1 VWRAV
6 EDVGKAGGSALLCRP
21 RAARPHDDE
30 GTELV
35 ETDPWNNERV
45 HGGNVK
51 LSSAITGRRAGQL
64 VRHLSGSQRTGLDQR
79 HNAPEPRSGLSAR
92 SRKYFSWGEV
102 PHNLIRD
109 RDRIYGTI
117 VTRQLRAMGIRDK
130 PTAPGSLWQNGVAER
145 LIESIWRE
153 RVDHIIVLG
162 ETYLRRIL
170 RSLRRLFTIAS
181 ERIDL

>member
-1 VWRAV
+1 
-6 EDVGKAGGSALLCRP
+6 
-21 RAARPHDDE
+21 
-30 GTELV
+30 
-35 ETDPWNNERV
+35 
-45 HGGNVK
+45 
-51 LSSAITGRRAGQL
+51 
-64 VRHLSGSQRTGLDQR
+64 
-79 HNAPEPRSGLSAR
+79 LSAR
-92 SRKYFSWGEV
+92 SHFSWDEA

-145 LIESIWRE
+145 LTESIRRE
-153 RVDHIIVLG
+153 RLHHIIVLG
-162 ETYLRRIL
+162 ETHLRRIL

>member
-1 VWRAV
+1 LKTWVKRA
-6 EDVGKAGGSALLCRP
+6 GARFFAGP

-30 GTELV
+30 GIELV

-64 VRHLSGSQRTGLDQR
+64 VRRSFRVAENWSGSASQRAGPQ
-79 HNAPEPRSGLSAR
+79 SGLSAR
-92 SRKYFSWGEV
+92 SQKYFSWDEA

-145 LIESIWRE
+145 LTESIWRE
-153 RVDHIIVLG
+153 RVHHIIVLG
-162 ETYLRRIL
+162 ETHLHCLGRD
-170 RSLRRLFTIAS
+170 AS
-181 ERIDL
+181 APNP